1 MDEQSPFG
9 SIRSLSGGRRW
20 VWKFLGFA
28 LVAVAVLVALRL
40 PPVKRAV
47 FDVLRWTKDLGYGGP
62 PIYVGLFVLAAV
74 CLISGTLMMGAAGFV
89 FGWAAGFGT
98 ATVGS
103 VLGACAVFGLGRTL
117 LRGWVERKMAGHPL
131 MLAVDRVV
139 SQKPFRM
146 VFLMRLTPVPT
157 VLLNY
162 VWAVTRVRFWPYVL
176 GTLLGNMPRTLMY
189 TYLGS
194 TAMKAAEILEGKIHA
209 TPITYIHLGLGSVFA
224 IVVAVLVSRMAHKAL
239 TDPTAPAGNASGSGG
254 TSSSTTTWP

>member
-1 MDEQSPFG
+1 MDEQFPSG
-9 SIRSLSGGRRW
+9 SIGSPPGGRRW
-20 VWKFLGFA
+20 VWKLLAFA
-28 LVAVAVLVALRL
+28 LVTVVVLVALRL

-47 FDVLRWTKDLGYGGP
+47 FDILHWTKDLGYLGP
-62 PIYVGLFVLAAV
+62 PIYAGLFVLAAV
-74 CLISGTLMMGAAGFV
+74 CLVSGTLMMGVAGFV
-89 FGWAAGFGT
+89 FGWAAGFGM

-117 LRGWVERKMAGHPL
+117 LRGWVERKMAGNPL

-162 VWAVTRVRFWPYVL
+162 ACGVTRVRFWPYVL

-209 TPITYIHLGLGSVFA
+209 KPLMYVHLGLGSVFA

-239 TDPTAPAGNASGSGG
+239 TGTMAPAANANGSGG
-254 TSSSTTTWP
+254 TSSSTTTWL